1 MAVMVSPD
9 TIRAR
14 FSAAMSA
21 MYRQEVPLYGE
32 LIAIVER
39 VNAATMVSDTA
50 LAARLDA
57 DGETRRLGQER
68 HGAVRVGT
76 ADELATLARVFAVMG
91 MEPVGYYDLA
101 PAGIP
106 VHSTAF
112 RPITQA
118 SLAACPFRV
127 FTSLLRS
134 ELITDA
140 DLRAQAA
147 QILAGR
153 RIASHACLALLAK
166 AEADGGLAEADAD
179 TFVAEA
185 LDIFRWHGD
194 AIVDA
199 ATYERLLA
207 AHALVADIVSFHGP
221 HINHL
226 TPRTLDIDAAQEA
239 MRAAGI
245 AVKDVIEGPPA
256 RAVPILLR
264 QTSFHALAETFRPLD
279 AQGDGGQAAPTHTAR
294 FGEIEQRGAALTPAG
309 RTLYDQ
315 CLENAKTSGVA
326 EAFSAFP
333 DDFETMRARGLVYA
347 RYVSTATS
355 ASHAPASANDAVKRG
370 LVQASPI
377 TYEDFLPVSAAGIF
391 RSNLAGTPAGT
402 YESSSSQ
409 AAFESALGRPVR
421 DPFALYQAIEDA
433 SREEAMRE
441 CLCTPGPATR

>member
-1 MAVMVSPD
+1 MAVMLSPD
-9 TIRAR
+9 AIRSR

-21 MYRQEVPLYGE
+21 MYREEVPLYGD
-32 LIAIVER
+32 LIAIVTR
-39 VNAATMVSDTA
+39 VNAATLAADPA

-57 DGETRRLGQER
+57 DGETGRLGQER

-76 ADELATLARVFAVMG
+76 AHELATLARVFAVMG

-101 PAGIP
+101 AAGIP

-118 SLAACPFRV
+118 GLAACPFRV

-134 ELITDA
+134 ELITDTA
-140 DLRAQAA
+140 LRAQAQ

-153 RIASHACLALLAK
+153 HIASEACLALVAK
-166 AEADGGLAEADAD
+166 AEAEGGLVEADAD
-179 TFVAEA
+179 AFVAQA

-199 ATYERLLA
+199 ATYTRLLA
-207 AHALVADIVSFHGP
+207 AHGLIADIVSFHGP

-226 TPRTLDIDAAQEA
+226 TPRTLDIDAAQDA

-264 QTSFHALAETFRPLD
+264 QTSFHALAETFRPVD
-279 AQGDGGQAAPTHTAR
+279 AQGHGGHGAPKHTAR
-294 FGEIEQRGAALTPAG
+294 FGEIEQRGAALTPKG
-309 RTLYDQ
+309 RALYDQ
-315 CLENAKTSGVA
+315 CLENAKTSGMA

-333 DDFETMRARGLVYA
+333 DDFETMRAQGLIYA
-347 RYVSTATS
+347 RYVWTGVSSSDAPVS
-355 ASHAPASANDAVKRG
+355 ADDAVKRG
-370 LVQASPI
+370 LLQASPI

-391 RSNLAGTPAGT
+391 RSNLAGGPADT
-402 YESSSSQ
+402 YKNSSSQ
-409 AAFESALGRPVR
+409 AAFESALGRPVH
-421 DPFALYQAIEDA
+421 DPFTLYQAIEDA
-433 SREEAMRE
+433 SQEQAMAE
-441 CLCTPGPATR
+441 CRPTLDPVTR